1 MRPRKL
7 SEFYDNAAC
16 EDVSNRASYAAAS
29 CISNVRSEVVSRFHP
44 RVVTAVPIVLGTLRP
59 VCLSSGCSILEVLVG
74 SPIQFQ
80 RIAESDGPA
89 FYELRRSA
97 IRAGCVGY
105 YTPAQIDAW
114 TNPLT
119 DMGLQTPL
127 PQHFYFAKI
136 DGEIVGCC
144 SFDVATG
151 RIDGMAVSPSHFR
164 RGIGRAMM
172 QHLENA
178 KDFGVQLLTLDASL
192 NSVDFYR
199 SQGFQGAVVGSY
211 QSPRGITLE
220 CVPMSKSLVVA

>member
-1 MRPRKL
+1 
-7 SEFYDNAAC
+7 
-16 EDVSNRASYAAAS
+16 
-29 CISNVRSEVVSRFHP
+29 
-44 RVVTAVPIVLGTLRP
+44 
-59 VCLSSGCSILEVLVG
+59 VG
-74 SPIQFQ
+74 SAIQFE
-80 RIAESDGPA
+80 RIGERDGPA

-119 DMGLQTPL
+119 DIGLQTP
-127 PQHFYFAKI
+127 PPEHFYFAKI
-136 DGEIVGCC
+136 DGEIVGC
-144 SFDVATG
+144 SSLDVASG
-151 RIDGMAVSPSHFR
+151 RIDGMAVSPFHFR

-172 QHLENA
+172 QHLEHIA
-178 KDFGVQLLTLDASL
+178 RDFGVKLLTLDASL

-199 SQGFQGAVVGSY
+199 SQGFQGAVVNSY

>member
-1 MRPRKL
+1 V
-7 SEFYDNAAC
+7 E
-16 EDVSNRASYAAAS
+16 
-29 CISNVRSEVVSRFHP
+29 
-44 RVVTAVPIVLGTLRP
+44 
-59 VCLSSGCSILEVLVG
+59 
-74 SPIQFQ
+74 SPIRFE
-80 RIAESDGPA
+80 RIAEGEGAA

-119 DMGLQTPL
+119 DIGLQTPL
-127 PQHFYFAKI
+127 PEHFYFAKI

-144 SFDVATG
+144 SLDVATG

-172 QHLENA
+172 WHLEHIA
-178 KDFGVQLLTLDASL
+178 RDFGVQLLTLDASL

-199 SQGFQGAVVGSY
+199 SQGFQGTVVDSY

-220 CVPMSKSLVVA
+220 CVPMSKSLTVA